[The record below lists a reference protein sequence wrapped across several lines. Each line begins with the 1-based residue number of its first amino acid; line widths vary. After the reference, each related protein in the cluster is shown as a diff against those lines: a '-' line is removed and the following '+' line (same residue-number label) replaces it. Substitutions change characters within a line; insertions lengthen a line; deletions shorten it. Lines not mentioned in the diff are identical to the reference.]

1 MRPAELPMPAAT
13 LSQVRHILR
22 AVATAVVP
30 ESSSL
35 DDRAWSEVD
44 AMIEQALAQRGPR
57 VTRQLLLF
65 LRLLELLPVARYGR
79 PLTRLATH
87 QRVAFLESIERSRL
101 LLVRRGFWGLRT
113 LIFMG
118 YYTRADVATSIGYRA
133 NRYGWAA
140 RGGTIAS
147 VPLAATLWVE
157 P

>member
-1 MRPAELPMPAAT
+1 MPAAT

-87 QRVAFLESIERSRL
+87 QRVTFLESIERSPVL
-101 LLVRRGFWGLRT
+101 VVRRGFWGIRT